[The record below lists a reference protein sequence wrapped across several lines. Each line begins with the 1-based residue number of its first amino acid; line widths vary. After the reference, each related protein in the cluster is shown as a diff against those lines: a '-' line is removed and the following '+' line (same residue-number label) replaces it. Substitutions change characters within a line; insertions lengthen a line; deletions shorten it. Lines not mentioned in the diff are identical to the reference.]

1 MRRGEHPRVTAAW
14 GLAILVLFALLVPI
28 DGELADVEHL
38 LAFLLG
44 AGVMLLRARSGRPTT
59 LAA

>member
-1 MRRGEHPRVTAAW
+1 
-14 GLAILVLFALLVPI
+14 VLFTLLVPI